1 MLETHG
7 QDPILAILFTKNI
20 SLGLV
25 IRYVFEYSKFDIDI
39 GDVHTYT
46 SLYIQICVYI
56 YIIIIIYY
64 MILYVCVSVRKCT
77 YKRINTHG

>member
-7 QDPILAILFTKNI
+7 QDPILDILFTKNI

-56 YIIIIIYY
+56 CIIYIYILLLYII
-64 MILYVCVSVRKCT
+64 
-77 YKRINTHG
+77 

>member
-7 QDPILAILFTKNI
+7 QDPILDILFTKNI

-25 IRYVFEYSKFDIDI
+25 IRYVFEYSKIDIDI

-56 YIIIIIYY
+56 YYY
-64 MILYVCVSVRKCT
+64 YILYDIICMCVCQKM
-77 YKRINTHG
+77 YI